1 MSQYVALIQI
11 AIFGKLFVGID
22 QTAAHFPNYRSA
34 TVRQHIGA
42 VMSQQQI
49 IYALVT
55 RGSVVLS
62 ECSSLYFCQI
72 LESVLLMS

>member
-1 MSQYVALIQI
+1 
-11 AIFGKLFVGID
+11 
-22 QTAAHFPNYRSA
+22 
-34 TVRQHIGA
+34 
-42 VMSQQQI
+42 MSQQQI